1 MAKLI
6 FIALCCV
13 CLLLLESAN
22 SLKCQTGIQQADDQ
36 FRKVVQI
43 CKKRHSGG
51 NNSDSSSNEDDDD
64 SDLLNKF
71 FMKGSDSSSNTQSWK
86 HGNDQRGSSDPRH
99 SFNQTNGNW
108 RSAQRPNHDN
118 NNHDSDGMYPGRGY
132 PSGGYPG
139 GNVRDGSSYDQMN
152 GNFGNTHKDQKRA
165 CVTQCFFN
173 ELNAVSGRLFRYLK
187 KSALPVGLSIIL
199 ILTGGSQRIPPAGID
214 HKSDDTQ
221 HTESRTA
228 RFYGGSHHRVF
239 SLPQCRH
246 EAGQVLL
253 FAKSLVL
260 LGRKRKRKMRR
271 LEQLIAPCRRHNN
284 RSANHFH
291 GKRTRS

>member
-173 ELNAVSGRLFRYLK
+173 ELNAVDHRGFPQQELIINLMTHNIQNPELQDFMEEAIIECFHFL
-187 KSALPVGLSIIL
+187 SADMRQDKCYFSQNLLSCL
-199 ILTGGSQRIPPAGID
+199 AEKGKERCED
-214 HKSDDTQ
+214 W
-221 HTESRTA
+221 
-228 RFYGGSHHRVF
+228 
-239 SLPQCRH
+239 
-246 EAGQVLL
+246 
-253 FAKSLVL
+253 
-260 LGRKRKRKMRR
+260 
-271 LEQLIAPCRRHNN
+271 NN
-284 RSANHFH
+284 
-291 GKRTRS
+291 